1 MQIITNIRNKRMDI
15 TIDPMDIKII
25 KEQYEQFYAHKFY
38 NIDGRII
45 RKTQFTKMLTRN
57 G

>member
-45 RKTQFTKMLTRN
+45 
-57 G
+57 